1 MRKAGH
7 KKLAGLGLYYPPVV
21 RVALAPLPARPW
33 APEAVAAAGAE
44 VVEDPAAAEVLI
56 FLAPDD
62 TAGLTKA
69 LEASPR
75 ASWVQLPWAGIEKFV
90 AAGVLDPSRTWTCGK
105 GVYAEPVAEHAL
117 ALALA
122 GLRDLPQRIRATTWE
137 KQGGVSLYDGKVTIL
152 GGGGITECLIDLLTP
167 MRTDITVVRRDPT
180 IPVRGATRV
189 VGPDA
194 VLDAVG
200 GVDAVFVALALTP
213 DTTGIVDETFL
224 RSMAPH
230 AWLVNVGRGQ
240 HVVTGDLV
248 VALQEKWIGGAAL
261 DVTDPEPLPDGHP
274 LWGLDNC
281 IITPHTANS
290 LEMGLPL
297 LSKRVTENL
306 RRYSDGLP
314 LIGLVDLDA
323 GY

>member
-1 MRKAGH
+1 M
-7 KKLAGLGLYYPPVV
+7 PVL

-33 APEAVAAAGAE
+33 APAAVEASGALI
-44 VVEDPAAAEVLI
+44 VDDPADAEVLL

-62 TAGLTKA
+62 TEGLTRA
-69 LEASPR
+69 LKDSPD
-75 ASWVQLPWAGIEKFV
+75 AAWVQLPWAGIEAFV

-137 KQGGVSLYDGKVTIL
+137 KQGGVSLYDGKATIL
-152 GGGGITECLIDLLTP
+152 GGGGITECLVDLLTP
-167 MRTDITVVRRDPT
+167 MRTEITVVRRDTSSPMHG
-180 IPVRGATRV
+180 VARLL
-189 VGPDA
+189 GPDA
-194 VLDAVG
+194 LHEALG
-200 GVDAVFVALALTP
+200 QADAVFLALALTP
-213 DTTGIVDETFL
+213 ETRGVIDAGAL
-224 RSMAPH
+224 RAMQPH
-230 AWLVNVGRGQ
+230 AWLINVARGA
-240 HVVTGDLV
+240 HVVTDDLV
-248 VALQEKWIGGAAL
+248 TALSEKWIGGAGL

-274 LWGLDNC
+274 LWELDNC

-297 LSKRVTENL
+297 LAKRVTENL
-306 RRYSDGLP
+306 RRYAAGEP